1 MATKRSAGGEVA
13 PSKSR
18 AQVPVAVVNPT
29 FKWAVIINCVIC
41 TATLV
46 IMVCLALFSSQDKLA
61 EKLFFTC
68 EKVFTLTA
76 GAFIGLLGGKAS
88 GPDKQITAN
97 H

>member
-1 MATKRSAGGEVA
+1 MATRRSGGGDVA
-13 PSKSR
+13 TSKSQ
-18 AQVPVAVVNPT
+18 APVPVTVVNPT
-29 FKWAVIINCVIC
+29 FKWAVIINCIIC
-41 TATLV
+41 AATLI

-88 GPDKQITAN
+88 GPDKQISEQ

>member
-1 MATKRSAGGEVA
+1 MPTKRGATSGEISPA
-13 PSKSR
+13 SKAS
-18 AQVPVAVVNPT
+18 VPVAVVNPT
-29 FKWAVIINCVIC
+29 FKWAVIINCIIC
-41 TATLV
+41 PSTLI
-46 IMVCLALFSSQDKLA
+46 IMLGLALFSTQDKLA

-88 GPDKQITAN
+88 GPDKQITAG

>member
-1 MATKRSAGGEVA
+1 MATKKSPTGGQISPA
-13 PSKSR
+13 SKAS
-18 AQVPVAVVNPT
+18 VPVAVVNPT
-29 FKWAVIINCVIC
+29 FKWAVIINCIIC
-41 TATLV
+41 ASTLI
-46 IMVCLALFSSQDKLA
+46 IMLCLALFSSQDKLA

-88 GPDKQITAN
+88 GPDKQITAG

>member
-1 MATKRSAGGEVA
+1 MATKKAATGGQITPESQA
-13 PSKSR
+13 T
-18 AQVPVAVVNPT
+18 VPVAVVNPT
-29 FKWAVIINCVIC
+29 FKWAVIINCIIC
-41 TATLV
+41 GLTLT
-46 IMVCLALFSSQDKLA
+46 IMLCLALFSTQDKLA

-88 GPDKQITAN
+88 GPDKQITAG